1 MDEPAL
7 RKLLEQLHTEIEHTQ
22 SVDEKGR
29 ELLRDLGSDIREL
42 LARSEADQAQAQQ
55 SLLGRLEESISYLEV
70 SHPTLTNT
78 ISKILESLSNA
89 GI

>member
-1 MDEPAL
+1 MDEQEL

-22 SVDEKGR
+22 SVDDKGR

-42 LARSEADQAQAQQ
+42 LARSETKPTQAQQ
-55 SLLGRLEESISYLEV
+55 SIVDRLEESISYLEV
-70 SHPTLTNT
+70 THPILTNALA
-78 ISKILESLSNA
+78 KVLESLSNA